1 MDFVVSGYDS
11 VKFRKTY
18 HKNNTG
24 QRLIGHTDASF
35 HENVCNVLF
44 RQYCRNNKESLP
56 EAELQVSSCA
66 EDRKLC
72 DAEDSPAVRHESDSL
87 DLPCRVGE
95 LPERTILAYRR
106 IRKRSSISVHFRP

>member
-44 RQYCRNNKESLP
+44 RQS
-56 EAELQVSSCA
+56 A
-66 EDRKLC
+66 
-72 DAEDSPAVRHESDSL
+72 
-87 DLPCRVGE
+87 G
-95 LPERTILAYRR
+95 TIRR
-106 IRKRSSISVHFRP
+106 ACRKRTYRYHLARRTGNSVMRRTVRP